1 MPDERPTNYL
11 SPEAE
16 AALREVSTATLTSQL
31 LKRGFRNTFL
41 TGVEPLRPDLRMVG
55 YAFTLRFV
63 PMREDL
69 DIDRTVDNLTSQ
81 QRIAIESVGPNDV
94 LVIDA
99 RGETG
104 SGTIG
109 DILATRMKVRGAVGV
124 VTDGGLR
131 DRAGMQATGLPSY
144 ARATHGNASP
154 TKHHPADINRPIGCA
169 GVLVMPGDVVVGDA
183 DGAVVIP
190 RAVAEEVALAALEQE
205 QIEAF
210 VLTKIQSG
218 SSIIG
223 VYPPGD
229 ELRSE
234 FERQRGKS

>member
-1 MPDERPTNYL
+1 MADERPTGYL
-11 SPEAE
+11 SEAAE
-16 AALREVSTATLTSQL
+16 AALHKVSTATLTSQL

-41 TGVEPLRPDLRMVG
+41 TGVEALRPDLRMVG

-69 DIDRTVDNLTSQ
+69 DIDRTVDNRTSP
-81 QRIAIESVGPNDV
+81 QRISIESVGPKDV
-94 LVIDA
+94 LVMDA
-99 RGETG
+99 RGEVG

-124 VTDGGLR
+124 VTDGALR
-131 DRAGMQATGLPSY
+131 DRSGMQATGLPSY
-144 ARATHGNASP
+144 ARATHGAASP
-154 TKHHPADINRPIGCA
+154 TKHHPADINQPIGCA

-183 DGAVVIP
+183 DGVVVIP
-190 RAVAEEVALAALEQE
+190 RAVAEEVAMAALDQE
-205 QIEAF
+205 EVEAF
-210 VLTKIQSG
+210 VLTKIQGG

-229 ELRSE
+229 ETRAE
-234 FERQRGKS
+234 FEAHRRKS

>member
-1 MPDERPTNYL
+1 MPDDRPTGYL
-11 SPEAE
+11 SEQAL
-16 AALREVSTATLTSQL
+16 AALHRVSTATLTSQL

-41 TGVEPLRPDLRMVG
+41 TGVQPLRPDLRMVG

-69 DIDRTVDNLTSQ
+69 DIDQPVDNLTSK
-81 QRIAIESVGPNDV
+81 QRIAIESVGPGDV

-99 RGETG
+99 RGDTN

-124 VTDGGLR
+124 VTDGALR
-131 DRAGMQATGLPSY
+131 DRVGMEATDWPSY
-144 ARATHGNASP
+144 ARATHGAASP
-154 TKHHPADINRPIGCA
+154 TRHHPADIDVPIGCA
-169 GVLVMPGDVVVGDA
+169 GVLIMPGDVVVGDA
-183 DGAVVIP
+183 DGVVVIP
-190 RAVAEEVALAALEQE
+190 AAVAEQVALAALEQDE
-205 QIEAF
+205 IEAF
-210 VLTKIQSG
+210 VLTKIQAG

-229 ELRSE
+229 ETREE
-234 FERQRGKS
+234 FEKERHQP